1 MFASVTANPD
11 LLRGEGFRAGGTA
24 AGLYL
29 TALAVLVGASLGRW
43 VELPDPELPD
53 PIPPFRVVVEMPL
66 ERARPGS
73 GGGTPRYSAVKRK
86 PPWLVAPSEAPP
98 RISASDASA
107 APVEDRGDPGSEPP
121 GDPSGTEDGGE
132 TQGIETDDEG
142 PTREDGSYRPGGDVK
157 APVLVNRVDPVYP
170 ELSRR
175 LRQQGPVTLRAIIT
189 AEGTVEDLRVAGS
202 ASPLLDEAAL
212 TAVRQWRYRPGT
224 LNGRGVRILLTVT
237 VDFRLH

>member
-73 GGGTPRYSAVKRK
+73 GGGTPRYSAVKRE
-86 PPWLVAPSEAPP
+86 PRRLVAPREVPP
-98 RISASDASA
+98 RISPSEPA
-107 APVEDRGDPGSEPP
+107 AVPVEEGENSGSKPAGHPLGE
-121 GDPSGTEDGGE
+121 EDGE
-132 TQGIETDDEG
+132 TSTIGIDDERRRGEEG
-142 PTREDGSYRPGGDVK
+142 PFRPGGDVE
-157 APVLVNRVDPVYP
+157 APVLVSRVEPVYP
-170 ELSRR
+170 ETSRR
-175 LRQQGPVTLRAIIT
+175 LRQQGQVSLRAIIT
-189 AEGTVEDLRVAGS
+189 AEGTVEELRVDGS
-202 ASPLLDEAAL
+202 ASLLLDEAAQ